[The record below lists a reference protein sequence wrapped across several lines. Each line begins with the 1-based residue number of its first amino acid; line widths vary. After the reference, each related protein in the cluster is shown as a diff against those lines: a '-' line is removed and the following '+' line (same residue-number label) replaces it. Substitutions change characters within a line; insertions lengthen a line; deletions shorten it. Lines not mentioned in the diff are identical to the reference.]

1 MSKSSS
7 KTLELHIGDIPIDG
21 TKESIAF
28 KELVSKVAKNYFESK
43 LYEVEVK
50 ENYEK
55 YRVNHI
61 LYKNTN
67 AYAQAVEEY
76 KKDQIKY
83 KKNSYYGNL
92 PSNSRKNSNYW
103 V

>member
-1 MSKSSS
+1 MSKSLS
-7 KTLELHIGDIPIDG
+7 KTMELHIGDTPIDG

-28 KELVSKVAKNYFESK
+28 KALVSKVTENYFESN

-50 ENYEK
+50 ENYDK

-61 LYKNTN
+61 LYKNTST
-67 AYAQAVEEY
+67 YAQAVEEY

-83 KKNSYYGNL
+83 KKKFYYGNL
-92 PSNSRKNSNYW
+92 HGNSRKNSNYW
-103 V
+103 L